1 MVLPLVLEVVAFGM
15 EVTATGQSLVGRSD
29 TAAAVVV
36 VVVVVVV
43 GVVAANAVV
52 TVHIQCSKQ
61 REYILL
67 FGTNLC
73 ITSKLHHLC
82 LKKVDRNIG

>member
-1 MVLPLVLEVVAFGM
+1 MSRLDNNEPQGHHTTCGPANCAHYILMKLNSISQWSDLPYSIYL
-15 EVTATGQSLVGRSD
+15 
-29 TAAAVVV
+29 
-36 VVVVVVV
+36 
-43 GVVAANAVV
+43 
-52 TVHIQCSKQ
+52 QCSKQ

-82 LKKVDRNIG
+82 LKKLI